1 MGNKLQ
7 IRRSGRLRGSNL
19 TDCTVREIAL
29 NKVITPTW
37 RYVLCVYSLGRIGT
51 GL

>member
-1 MGNKLQ
+1 MGSKLQ
-7 IRRSGRLRGSNL
+7 SRRSGRLRGNNL
-19 TDCTVREIAL
+19 TDCTVRKTAL

-37 RYVLCVYSLGRIGT
+37 CYVLCVYSLGRIGT